1 MRLGLNQSARLE
13 QRLLQSP
20 QMIQAM
26 QILQLNWPDL
36 QERIEQELVENPLL
50 ELADAEGAE
59 KTEGGESGDGDAAGA
74 AADIGAADAAPSP
87 EPEAGGVENML
98 EELEHYERDNTDGFR
113 PRGSAEDADRKLE
126 AMANTPDDEKSLAED
141 LLGELSFLEL
151 DARRRRIAEYLLY
164 SLDER
169 GYLRAPLE
177 EIARECSHP
186 DAARVEPRGDS
197 VETPALTSDTA
208 VAAAEPAN
216 VNTDCAPAPAEA
228 GAIQTG
234 PAEAG
239 AIQTNPAEAGEIQTN
254 PAEAGATPASPTG
267 AGTTEEH
274 GLVPEVTVAEL
285 EEVLRELRRISHP
298 ALGARDLKECLL
310 LQIDALDTEQPLLKA
325 IVENHLEDLEQ
336 NRLPRIAK
344 ATGKTIEAVK
354 QTLEI
359 LRTLDPSPGAE
370 FGDTRTN
377 VITPDVIVEE
387 IDGEY
392 VVRLDRQR
400 APELVL
406 SKKYRE
412 YLQQAQKG
420 DGLREWV
427 KKRLE
432 SARWFIDAVHQRHNT
447 LQRIAI
453 SIFARQRGF
462 LERGVPAFRPL
473 RMQEVADEVGV
484 HISTVSRAVSGK
496 YAQTPRGIFPLK
508 YFFAGGTTKD
518 TGEVASQVS
527 IKQRIADL
535 VAQEDD
541 GHPLSDEELAALL
554 EEKDHVK
561 IARRTVTKYRKA
573 LKIPSSNQRR
583 KF

>member
-1 MRLGLNQSARLE
+1 MKLGLNQSARLE

-36 QERIEQELVENPLL
+36 QERIQQELVENPLL
-50 ELADAEGAE
+50 ELADAEGGE
-59 KTEGGESGDGDAAGA
+59 KQEGDGDAATATADGESSEAPPA
-74 AADIGAADAAPSP
+74 AEPP
-87 EPEAGGVENML
+87 EPEGGDVETML
-98 EELEHYERDNTDGFR
+98 DALEHYERDSIDGFR
-113 PRGSAEDADRKLE
+113 PRGSPEDADKKLE

-141 LLGELSFLEL
+141 LLEELSFLDL
-151 DARRRRIAEYLLY
+151 DERRRRIAEYLLY

-186 DAARVEPRGDS
+186 GSTTITTAIASDESS
-197 VETPALTSDTA
+197 VASDEQRIA
-208 VAAAEPAN
+208 PIEAH
-216 VNTDCAPAPAEA
+216 PAPAVEPSQA
-228 GAIQTG
+228 TATA
-234 PAEAG
+234 PTSAES
-239 AIQTNPAEAGEIQTN
+239 N
-254 PAEAGATPASPTG
+254 ATSLEPVASENG
-267 AGTTEEH
+267 VMQ

-285 EEVLRELRRISHP
+285 EEVLKELRHISHP

-310 LQIDALDTEQPLLKA
+310 LQIDALDTEQPLLRT

-344 ATGKTIEAVK
+344 ATGKSIEAVK
-354 QTLEI
+354 QALEV

-370 FGDTRTN
+370 YGETRTS

-400 APELVL
+400 TPELVL
-406 SKKYRE
+406 SRKYRE

-462 LERGVPAFRPL
+462 LERGVPAFKPL

-535 VAQEDD
+535 VAQEDG